1 MIVLKEIVCY
11 FCVCAGLEGTVF
23 HLFNFIFLAVLRFSS
38 LVLLSKSNCFV
49 YLFRIYFL
57 WSFPGFGWTVR
68 KMSYIHQQKTLL
80 PFLCYIFVYKIHR
93 ILPYFTCPQ
102 DIFVITPS
110 KLFAT
115 FFPFATIYGQHL
127 TFIFS
132 WNFFKNVWRN

>member
-1 MIVLKEIVCY
+1 MFVIFVYARGWK
-11 FCVCAGLEGTVF
+11 GLF
-23 HLFNFIFLAVLRFSS
+23 FIYLILYSFPFFAAP
-38 LVLLSKSNCFV
+38 LLSYYLKAIVWSIFFV
-49 YLFRIYFL
+49 YIFL

-80 PFLCYIFVYKIHR
+80 LFLCYIFVYKIHR

-115 FFPFATIYGQHL
+115 FFPFATIRTTSHFYL
-127 TFIFS
+127 SVEIFLKMYDEI
-132 WNFFKNVWRN
+132 N